1 MKLSMRNIFSVL
13 LFIAVMIPLFSGS
26 KATIHYKNGS
36 TLDCFVENYEIGKY
50 AEVIDDKGNK
60 RIISWDNIS
69 EVVFLKEEEVS
80 VAVPDIVE
88 EEPIIENEEIEL
100 EPVTDAEL
108 ESAEPVAVPVAPFS
122 ENSGGKSMLEQFKS
136 KDKKVEDSQ
145 TLKTEETRPKNAAE
159 RWAER
164 NNQEVKPSQTSR
176 VVTEEIPDVDYDRK
190 SGKVS
195 VEYYKTLESDS
206 KRRSWIEN
214 GGILKGSGFTGNY
227 TYTSME
233 FDNYDGSTTDFTMNG
248 FGFTYSGTMKFIQP
262 PNYDEGKNMWG
273 GFSIGFMGSF
283 NGTFGSMDMP
293 MIGFDWNTMTQ
304 YTYMAEMN
312 MTMLTYEFSG
322 NIGYTFGLGRFF
334 TPEEWKGVMLGLY
347 WKPNFVMSKVTT
359 EIEGEYYEGDPTSSF
374 NPTGFQWTL
383 DWGSFGALANTLA
396 KEAHLSINGFIL
408 PETDETPFVFSV
420 GLGVVWY

>member
-1 MKLSMRNIFSVL
+1 MVERPVMKLSMQTFLNVL
-13 LFIAVMIPLFSGS
+13 LFIAVLSPLFSGE

-36 TLDCFVENYEIGKY
+36 TLDCVIENYEIGKY
-50 AEVIDDKGNK
+50 AEVVDEKGNK

-69 EVVFLKEEEVS
+69 EVVFVKEEEN
-80 VAVPDIVE
+80 PDIQE
-88 EEPIIENEEIEL
+88 KKNETEVI
-100 EPVTDAEL
+100 TD
-108 ESAEPVAVPVAPFS
+108 
-122 ENSGGKSMLEQFKS
+122 
-136 KDKKVEDSQ
+136 
-145 TLKTEETRPKNAAE
+145 TEEARPKNAAE

-164 NNQEVKPSQTSR
+164 NNQEASTTQITQE
-176 VVTEEIPDVDYDRK
+176 TLPDVDYDRK

-214 GGILKGSGFTGNY
+214 GGILKGSGFTANY

-233 FDNYDGSTTDFTMNG
+233 FEDMDTEFTMNG

-262 PNYDEGKNMWG
+262 PNYDKGKNSWG
-273 GFSIGFMGSF
+273 AFSIGFMGSF
-283 NGTFGSMDMP
+283 NGTFGSMDMETSY
-293 MIGFDWNTMTQ
+293 DYWNGSYWVTVNDS
-304 YTYMAEMN
+304 YTMN

-322 NIGYTFGLGRFF
+322 NIGYTFGLGRYF

-383 DWGSFGALANTLA
+383 DWGSFGALTNTLA

>member
-1 MKLSMRNIFSVL
+1 MKFSTINILSFL
-13 LFIAVMIPLFSGS
+13 LFIAVFLPLFSGE
-26 KATIHYKNGS
+26 KATIYYKNGS
-36 TLDCFVENYEIGKY
+36 TLDCLIDSYEIGKY
-50 AEVIDDKGNK
+50 AEVVDDKGNK

-69 EVVFLKEEEVS
+69 EVIFIKAEEKQVVEGEDAETEAVS
-80 VAVPDIVE
+80 DTPLPPAVP
-88 EEPIIENEEIEL
+88 
-100 EPVTDAEL
+100 A
-108 ESAEPVAVPVAPFS
+108 AAVPVSNLESQPQSSTGA
-122 ENSGGKSMLEQFKS
+122 KSMLEQFQEKET
-136 KDKKVEDSQ
+136 KTEDS
-145 TLKTEETRPKNAAE
+145 KPKNAAE

-164 NNQEVKPSQTSR
+164 NNQEVKKSQTVSE
-176 VVTEEIPDVDYDRK
+176 TMPDVDVDRK

-214 GGILKGSGFTGNY
+214 GGILKGSGFTANY

-233 FDNYDGSTTDFTMNG
+233 FKNYDGSTSDFTMNG
-248 FGFTYSGTMKFIQP
+248 FGMTYSGTMKFIQP
-262 PNYDEGKNMWG
+262 PNYDDGKNMWG
-273 GFSIGFMGSF
+273 GFSIGVMGSF
-283 NGTFGSMDMP
+283 NGTFGSMEMD

-312 MTMLTYEFSG
+312 LTMLTYEFSG
-322 NIGYTFGLGRFF
+322 NIGYTFGLGSFF

-347 WKPNFVMSKVTT
+347 WKPNFVMSKMTY
-359 EIEGEYYEGDPTSSF
+359 EMDGEYSEGDPTSSF

-396 KEAHLSINGFIL
+396 KEAHFSINGFIL
-408 PETDETPFVFSV
+408 PETDETPFVFSI